1 MAARGILPALLFAC
15 NLYSARDRKANES
28 VMSSDKIG
36 DRVHGATATEK
47 FEYEPLS
54 AGHPLPSRL
63 FSRKRFILAAS
74 EVAGYIGALQIA
86 VGYTAWSGRV
96 VKIKMMNARPSLAAA
111 LDSKRN
117 VGRFRARSYAIVLV
131 QRTKPL
137 PLVTTEEGVV
147 AIGPCNV
154 GR

>member
-1 MAARGILPALLFAC
+1 M
-15 NLYSARDRKANES
+15 SA
-28 VMSSDKIG
+28 DKIG

-74 EVAGYIGALQIA
+74 EVAGYTGAPKPFSPKKL
-86 VGYTAWSGRV
+86 
-96 VKIKMMNARPSLAAA
+96 
-111 LDSKRN
+111 KRN

>member
-1 MAARGILPALLFAC
+1 M
-15 NLYSARDRKANES
+15 SA
-28 VMSSDKIG
+28 DKIG

-74 EVAGYIGALQIA
+74 EVAGYTVQIA

-111 LDSKRN
+111 LDLVNGSKI
-117 VGRFRARSYAIVLV
+117 SIVEV
-131 QRTKPL
+131 VFKNYGEEHKHVDGFVMGPRRIQRQ
-137 PLVTTEEGVV
+137 TTERPL
-147 AIGPCNV
+147 A
-154 GR
+154 